1 MLLWTGLIAILS
13 GVAALA
19 IDRRLAH
26 FIYDHVSARQHRF
39 LDSITHAAKAGHWLA
54 ASVLVLVVAS
64 LTRHLGDV
72 GTGMALLVKASI
84 AFIASLILG
93 SAVLHSIKL
102 VLGRRRPRDDIEM
115 GLYGFVPFAFNLDYN
130 SFPSGHSLTIMCVA
144 TIAACIW
151 PALWPLWYAIAVL
164 LAGIRALLTAHFLS
178 DVLIGAGIGLL
189 SARIVL
195 LLLFPGF
202 APEWI

>member
-1 MLLWTGLIAILS
+1 MLLSAGILCIVC

-26 FIYDHVSARQHRF
+26 FIYDRVSARQHRF
-39 LDSITHAAKAGHWLA
+39 LDKITHAAKAGHWLA
-54 ASVLVLVVAS
+54 VSLIVLAATMLAQRLGHAGGGVTLLMRCSLAFLAS
-64 LTRHLGDV
+64 L
-72 GTGMALLVKASI
+72 A
-84 AFIASLILG
+84 LG
-93 SAVLHSIKL
+93 SAILHVIKL

-144 TIAACIW
+144 TIATCVW
-151 PALWPLWYAIAVL
+151 PALWPLWYAVALV
-164 LAGIRALLTAHFLS
+164 LAGTRALLTAHFLS

-189 SARIVL
+189 SVRAA

-202 APEWI
+202 GPDWI